1 MVFFGAFGMSFEYLD
16 FGIFLQELVFEH
28 IDGLIGPD
36 KGLLI
41 VIDSPFGFLKLLVE
55 MGNFFMVKNIRLLL
69 VFGSFLNFIE
79 KAIVLDFQRI
89 SFQGQLVDLLVFEN
103 EQLLELL
110 ELVGL
115 GLELAFEG
123 QAFEF
128 LLVEQILLLFEQ

>member
-1 MVFFGAFGMSFEYLD
+1 MSLEYFD
-16 FGIFLQELVFEH
+16 FGIFLQELVFEY
-28 IDGLIGPD
+28 IDSLIEPD

-41 VIDSPFGFLKLLVE
+41 VIDSPFGLLEVLGE
-55 MGNFFMVKNIRLLL
+55 MGDFVMVENDRFLF
-69 VFGSFLNFIE
+69 VFGFFLDLIE
-79 KAIVLDFQRI
+79 KAIVLDFQGI

-123 QAFEF
+123 
-128 LLVEQILLLFEQ
+128 